1 MAKCVTVEHGFYCS
15 LQWKIKKQ
23 NGHVMSRLW
32 LSRLKTVSATD
43 ATKFLENP
51 HGGANCAIERWK
63 GSEPL
68 RGMDMHGKCDSLV
81 SQTAGIDGAV
91 FCIRP
96 ARQQLS

>member
-43 ATKFLENP
+43 ATKSLENP

-68 RGMDMHGKCDSLV
+68 RG
-81 SQTAGIDGAV
+81 DGY
-91 FCIRP
+91 
-96 ARQQLS
+96 ARQI